1 MIGRKSPKSSQDTT
15 EAKPR
20 GFDDFEL
27 RLGDVMRG
35 ERATLGKSLLDVQR
49 ELRIKAS
56 YIAAIENCDPTAFD
70 TPGFIA
76 GYVRSYARYLGM
88 DPDDTFAVFCAES
101 GFETAHGMSDAASSR
116 KKSEAIKA
124 AAPIGARDP
133 FSQPALPFA
142 PSSDSFLSRI
152 EPGAIGSTLVLA
164 VLLGGLGFGGYSV
177 LKEVQRVQLAPVD
190 QTPVVLSDLDP
201 LQTAPQSVETGDAV
215 DNTDMAAG
223 VFTPPASVEAF
234 DRLYRPQALDVPVL
248 VARDA
253 PISTLDP
260 NSVGAFA
267 QVSNQTLPT
276 VDLEPASIG
285 AAFGTATLPQNGVT
299 LIAARPAWVRVRGDD
314 RSVIFEQVMA
324 AGDTWTV
331 PASQSDALLNVGE
344 SGALY
349 VAVNGQTIGPVGLT
363 GTVTSDLPLDG
374 ATLAAVLEPADL
386 QSDGDLSRVMA
397 DLGKDTSQPSI
408 GQPKI
413 LEDSAPGVTLVAV
426 RPAWIRVRAAD
437 GSVIFETIMN
447 AGDIY
452 EVPAT
457 EEPPTLRVGESGAIY
472 FAMNGQTYGP
482 AGPRGAVTSNLALSV
497 DQLTQTYSVASIEA
511 DSDLARIVAELALPQ
526 PAD

>member
-1 MIGRKSPKSSQDTT
+1 MIGRKSPKLSQDKAET
-15 EAKPR
+15 KPR

-88 DPDDTFAVFCAES
+88 DPDDTYAVFCAES

-116 KKSEAIKA
+116 KKSDLEPLAG
-124 AAPIGARDP
+124 PVQSRDP

-142 PSSDSFLSRI
+142 PGSDSFLSRI
-152 EPGAIGSTLVLA
+152 EPGAIGSSLVL
-164 VLLGGLGFGGYSV
+164 VLLLGGLGYGGYSV
-177 LKEVQRVQLAPVD
+177 LQEVQRVQLAPVD

-201 LQTAPQSVETGDAV
+201 LQTSPQAFEDPDTSLNSAA
-215 DNTDMAAG
+215 AAG
-223 VFTPPASVEAF
+223 VFTPPATVEAF

-267 QVSNQTLPT
+267 QIANQNLPNI
-276 VDLEPASIG
+276 DLEPASSPL
-285 AAFGTATLPQNGVT
+285 ATNALAQDGVT

-314 RSVIFEQVMA
+314 RSVIFERVMA

-331 PASQSDALLNVGE
+331 PASQTDALLNVGE

-349 VAVNGQTIGPVGLT
+349 LSVNGQTVGPVGPS
-363 GTVTSDLPLDG
+363 GTVTSDMSLDG
-374 ATLAAVLEPADL
+374 PTLAAILEPADV
-386 QSDGDLSRVMA
+386 QTDQDLSRVMA
-397 DLGKDTSQPSI
+397 NLGKDTTQPTI

-426 RPAWIRVRAAD
+426 RPAWIRVRASD
-437 GSVIFETIMN
+437 GTVIYETIMN
-447 AGDIY
+447 AGDTY
-452 EVPAT
+452 EVPVT

-482 AGPRGAVTSNLALSV
+482 AGARGSVTSNLALSV
-497 DQLTQTYSVASIEA
+497 NELTETYSVASIDA
-511 DSDLARIVAELALPQ
+511 DSDLARVVAELETQLPI
-526 PAD
+526 D

>member
-1 MIGRKSPKSSQDTT
+1 
-15 EAKPR
+15 
-20 GFDDFEL
+20 
-27 RLGDVMRG
+27 MRG

-88 DPDDTFAVFCAES
+88 DPDDTYAVFCAES

-116 KKSEAIKA
+116 KKTDIS
-124 AAPIGARDP
+124 PIVGAGGVRDP
-133 FSQPALPFA
+133 FSQPVLPFA
-142 PSSDSFLSRI
+142 PGSDSFLSRI

-164 VLLGGLGFGGYSV
+164 LLLGGLGYGGYSV
-177 LKEVQRVQLAPVD
+177 LQEVQRVQVAPVD

-201 LQTAPQSVETGDAV
+201 LQTAISPVEPSAEAANADV
-215 DNTDMAAG
+215 AAG

-267 QVSNQTLPT
+267 QAATQSLPN
-276 VDLEPASIG
+276 VDLEPAAIRSTL
-285 AAFGTATLPQNGVT
+285 AASLPQSGVT

-314 RSVIFEQVMA
+314 RSVIFERVMA
-324 AGDTWTV
+324 AGETWTV
-331 PASQSDALLNVGE
+331 PASETDALLNVGE
-344 SGALY
+344 SGAMY
-349 VAVNGQTIGPVGLT
+349 VAVNGQTIGPVGPT
-363 GTVTSDLPLDG
+363 GSVTSDLSLDG
-374 ATLAAVLEPADL
+374 PTLAAVLEPANL
-386 QSDGDLSRVMA
+386 QADADLSRVMA
-397 DLGKDTSQPSI
+397 DLGTDASQPVI

-437 GSVIFETIMN
+437 GTVIYETIMN
-447 AGDIY
+447 AGDTY
-452 EVPAT
+452 EVPLT

-482 AGPRGAVTSNLALSV
+482 AGARGSVTSNLALSV
-497 DQLTQTYSVASIEA
+497 DELTQTYSVASIEA
-511 DSDLARIVAELALPQ
+511 DSDLARVVAELSVDQ
-526 PAD
+526 PVVD